1 MTWTRNEYV
10 ENFEIIEN
18 CSYLI
23 PAEHIVWN
31 TDYLANISFP
41 PIEIQNLTKDMINA
55 KAEFF
60 FYLNSC
66 IKRYWRYYYQSIFGC
81 DKVSAYQSINI
92 PTYSGSGI
100 ILNLLNIM
108 KTSSEDGRQI
118 GRKVLE
124 KVKSMIAFRSYGSF
138 DFNMSFQ
145 EKLSSKIKSKI
156 TLNCLICAR

>member
-1 MTWTRNEYV
+1 MTRYEYV
-10 ENFEIIEN
+10 WSYINPNDFD

-23 PAEHIVWN
+23 PIEHIEWTN
-31 TDYLANISFP
+31 SYLAKSLNISFP
-41 PIEIQNLTKDMINA
+41 AIEIKNLTKDIINA
-55 KAEFF
+55 RGEQF
-60 FYLNSC
+60 FYLYSC
-66 IKRYWRYYYQSIFGC
+66 INVFWQNYYASFFGIG
-81 DKVSAYQSINI
+81 KSSS
-92 PTYSGSGI
+92 THSGSGI